1 MLMTDKMIAQVAYIA
16 PGETIIVGEGTIT
29 PTQQPAYPGREQ
41 AEALGYTF
49 RRLWSGQERATY
61 TKGELAL
68 LIKCIDDCDELEFI
82 LSASV
87 REAHINIGP
96 LPFPHSRF
104 RTFEQRLQDILDKC
118 RDLFPSYLEK

>member
-1 MLMTDKMIAQVAYIA
+1 MTNEPIIIA
-16 PGETIIVGEGTIT
+16 PGESAIFGDDTLDRVKT
-29 PTQQPAYPGREQ
+29 YPGREQ

-49 RRLWSGQERATY
+49 RRLWSNLERATY
-61 TKGELAL
+61 TKGNLAL
-68 LIKCIDDCDELEFI
+68 TIKCLDDCDELEFV

-87 REAHINIGP
+87 QEAHVNIGP

-104 RTFEQRLQDILDKC
+104 RVFEQRLQDILEKC